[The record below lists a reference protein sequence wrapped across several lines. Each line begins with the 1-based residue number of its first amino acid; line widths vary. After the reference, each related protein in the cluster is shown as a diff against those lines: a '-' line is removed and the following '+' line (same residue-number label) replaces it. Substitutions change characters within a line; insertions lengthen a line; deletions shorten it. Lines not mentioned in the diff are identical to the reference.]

1 MSDQLKPNP
10 RKSEKHNCSKA
21 QQKSEQSYA
30 ALLQSILQS
39 LPLAVIT
46 FDARLKITDANPQAA
61 TLIHLTGR
69 VDRSLAA
76 GTNAPAGTQLDWTKK
91 LKSTVLA
98 GKTHTFDNIAYTL
111 NGKTK
116 FLRVLCAPLH
126 KPDSTAVLG
135 GTLIIE
141 DVTENLNN
149 QRKLANFDKF
159 VTVGKL
165 ASKVA
170 HELNNPL
177 DGILRYLNL
186 ALRVIENEKLE
197 KPKHYLLRCR
207 EGLIRMV
214 HILSDLLEFS
224 RTTYAP
230 FERVRIDHILEDAV
244 KTMEPAAQASNV
256 QIIRSYAPDTPHIRA
271 GDLLQVFL
279 NLIKNALDAM
289 PSGGTLSVSTRL
301 TAENTVVEFRDTG
314 VSFPPELARTI
325 FEPFFTTKEKGKGT
339 GLGLAICSDIIQ
351 KYQGRIAAQNAPQ
364 PGSIF
369 TVYLPLTEQL
379 EPL

>member
-1 MSDQLKPNP
+1 MPEHLKRKP
-10 RKSEKHNCSKA
+10 RKSEKHNCSKT
-21 QQKSEQSYA
+21 QQKPEDPCA

-46 FDARLKITDANPQAA
+46 FDTRLKITDANPQAA
-61 TLIHLTGR
+61 ALMHLTGY

-76 GTNAPAGTQLDWTKK
+76 GTNAPAGTRLDWTKE

-98 GKTHTFDNIAYTL
+98 GNSHTFDSIAYTL

-116 FLRVLCAPLH
+116 FLRVLCAPLR
-126 KPDSTAVLG
+126 KPDSPAVLG

-149 QRKLANFDKF
+149 RRKLANFDKF

-197 KPKHYLLRCR
+197 KPTHYLLRCR
-207 EGLIRMV
+207 EGLMRMV
-214 HILSDLLEFS
+214 HILSELLEFS

-230 FERVRIDHILEDAV
+230 FERVRIDHILEDAA

-256 QIIRSYAPDTPHIRA
+256 QIMRSYAHDTPYIRA

-289 PSGGTLSVSTRL
+289 PSGGTLSVSTSV
-301 TAENTVVEFRDTG
+301 TAENTVIEFRDSG
-314 VSFPPELARTI
+314 AGFPPELAQAI

-339 GLGLAICSDIIQ
+339 GLGLAICSDIVQ
-351 KYQGRIAAQNAPQ
+351 KYHGRISAQNAPQ
-364 PGSIF
+364 TGSIF
-369 TVYLPLTEQL
+369 TVHLPLTEQL
-379 EPL
+379 ETL